1 MHSGG
6 FVRAGKTF
14 FHNRIMSLPHMQR
27 QILIAMIALAV
38 LIGTLGAIKGLQ
50 VSRMMAQKRQ
60 VLPETVTAA
69 EVRQEAWESVLTPVS
84 SLAAV
89 QGVMVSA
96 EMSGKVAAIAF
107 EPGTM
112 VRAGDLLVQQD
123 IDAETAQ
130 LRSAEATRA
139 LAKVNFERATR
150 LLQEKT
156 YSRSEYDNA
165 NAQFKQSAAQVDNIN
180 AIIAKKTIRAPFA
193 GALGIRLINLG
204 QMLSPGDAIVSL
216 QALDPVFANFS
227 LPQQQL
233 TKIKPGL
240 NVRIKTDAFPG
251 RIFEGSITAINP
263 QVEAATRNIMV
274 QATIQNP
281 ELLLR
286 PGMFA
291 TATVVLPEQ
300 EKVLAIPAPGVLN
313 APYSDSVFII
323 ENAPDNSTA
332 AGGKVVRQQFVRL
345 GVRQGDF
352 VAVTA
357 GLKEGDM
364 VVSTGVFKLRNGQ
377 AVAVDNS
384 LAPAFM
390 LAPTPKDR

>member
-300 EKVLAIPAPGVLN
+300 EKVLAIPATGVLN

>member
-1 MHSGG
+1 
-6 FVRAGKTF
+6 
-14 FHNRIMSLPHMQR
+14 MQR

-38 LIGTLGAIKGLQ
+38 LIGTLGAIKGFQ
-50 VSRMMAQKRQ
+50 TSRMMAQKRQ

-130 LRSAEATRA
+130 LRSAEATMA

-300 EKVLAIPAPGVLN
+300 EKVLAIPATGVLN

-390 LAPTPKDR
+390 LAPKPKDR